1 MMETPTDKQRLA
13 QTFTPETIRQQLI
26 EGGVINTP
34 FGERR
39 ITYADYIASGRSL
52 RWIEDRINSHVL
64 PLYANTHTEDS
75 ATGAHSTRL
84 THWAGQ
90 YIKQQLGASQFS
102 IIFCGTGCTAAIKRM
117 QEILGMT
124 VPSTLRQ
131 RVLDTFAP
139 HERPV
144 VFVGPY
150 EHHSNEVSWRESLAE
165 VVEVPLGSA
174 GGIDLDAL
182 ETALMDPRFV
192 GRPKMGSF
200 SAASN
205 VTGVMSNTR
214 AVASLLHS
222 HDALAFFDF
231 AASAPYVQIDMKP
244 GEPDGFDAIFISAH
258 KLLGG
263 PGTPGILVF
272 DPALYHQSS
281 PTTAGGGTVSYVN
294 RSEHQF
300 FDDIEVR
307 EDAGTPAIIGKV
319 RAALAF
325 AVKDAVGADVIRE
338 HEHAYISRALTR
350 LRNNERIELLG
361 SPDADR
367 LAVLSFLVRTS
378 DGSYLHPRLAVRLL
392 NDLFGIQSRG
402 GCACAGP
409 YGHVLLHIPDD
420 MSERYRDAMDHGF
433 VGVKPGWTRLNLNY
447 FICEDEYEFL
457 LSAIEFLAEHGEKF
471 VSEYQFDWSTGA
483 WSHPEDIDTFNAFDY
498 FNGPAPVECCE
509 PVPYQW
515 YLKEA
520 LKLADARSACASR
533 PVPEGLAQELVFF
546 RS

>member
-1 MMETPTDKQRLA
+1 MTDSQRLS
-13 QTFTPETIRQQLI
+13 QTFTPATIRQQLI
-26 EGGVINTP
+26 EGGVVNTP

-52 RWIEDRINSHVL
+52 RWIEDRIHSHVL

-75 ATGAHSTRL
+75 ATGAHSTKL
-84 THWAGQ
+84 THWAGE
-90 YIKQQLGASQFS
+90 YIKSQLGASAFS

-124 VPSTLRQ
+124 VPSTLRD
-131 RVLDTFAP
+131 RVLAMFDS

-165 VVEVPLGSA
+165 VVEVPLGPT
-174 GGIDLDAL
+174 GGIDLGAL
-182 ETALMDPRFV
+182 EAALMDPRFV

-205 VTGVMSNTR
+205 VTGVISNTR

-222 HDALAFFDF
+222 HDALVFFDF
-231 AASAPYVQIDMKP
+231 AASAPYVDIDMKP
-244 GEPDGFDAIFISAH
+244 GQPDGFDAIFISAH

-272 DPALYHQSS
+272 DPALYHQSA

-294 RSEHQF
+294 RNEHQF

-307 EDAGTPAIIGKV
+307 EDAGTPAIIGKI

-325 AVKDAVGADVIRE
+325 AVKDAVGAEVIRD
-338 HEHAYISRALTR
+338 HEHAYITRALTR
-350 LRNNERIELLG
+350 LRSNPRIELLG

-378 DGSYLHPRLAVRLL
+378 DGSYLHPRLCVRLL

-471 VSEYQFDWSTGA
+471 VADYEFDWSTGA
-483 WSHPEDIDTFNAFDY
+483 WSHASDDSTFDAFAY

-520 LKLADARSACASR
+520 VKLADARSACASR
-533 PVPEGLAQELVFF
+533 PVPDGLATELVFF